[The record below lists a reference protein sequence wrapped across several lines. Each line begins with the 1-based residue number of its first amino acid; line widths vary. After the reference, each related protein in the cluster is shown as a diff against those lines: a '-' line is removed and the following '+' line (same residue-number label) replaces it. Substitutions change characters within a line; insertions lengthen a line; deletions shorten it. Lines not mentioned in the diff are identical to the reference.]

1 MPETSGEHEWV
12 TRCRP
17 RGRPLVI
24 AHRGGAGLA
33 PENTMA
39 AFDQAA
45 ALGADGIEL
54 DVRLSRDGEVMVIHD
69 ADVARTTDATGP
81 VAARTAAEL
90 AALDAGARFERDG
103 VRAFA
108 DRGLGVPRLA
118 DVLARHAT
126 ITCIVELKG
135 DDVAI
140 ARAAVDV
147 VRRASA
153 LDRVC
158 FGGFSDAVL
167 REARAADGRV
177 CTSAARGEI
186 RWALYRSYV
195 RWPLGDPVY
204 RAFQVPETARSTRV
218 VSPRFIDA
226 AHRAHRLVQV
236 WTVNDPADMRRLAG
250 WGVDA
255 WITDR
260 PDLALETAHALQAAS
275 PRRPPGSSSRSGAE
289 RVAAT
294 GR

>member
-1 MPETSGEHEWV
+1 MSETSHEHGWV

-39 AFDQAA
+39 AFDHAA
-45 ALGADGIEL
+45 ALGVDGVEL
-54 DVRLSRDGEVMVIHD
+54 DVRLSRDGEVVVIHD
-69 ADVARTTDATGP
+69 AALDRTTDATGP

-90 AALDAGARFERDG
+90 GRIDAGARFEREG
-103 VRAFA
+103 QRAFA
-108 DRGLGVPRLA
+108 ARGLGVPRLA
-118 DVLARHAT
+118 DVLARHPSMT
-126 ITCIVELKG
+126 GIIELKG
-135 DDVAI
+135 TDVAI
-140 ARAAVDV
+140 APAAVAV
-147 VRRASA
+147 VRDAAA

-167 REARAADGRV
+167 RAARAADPGV
-177 CTSAARGEI
+177 CTSAARREI

-195 RWPLGDPVY
+195 RWPLGDPAY
-204 RAFQVPETARSTRV
+204 RAFQVPETAEATRV
-218 VSPRFIDA
+218 VSPRFIAA
-226 AHRAHRLVQV
+226 AHRAGRLVQV
-236 WTVNDPADMRRLAG
+236 WTVNDPADMRRLAD

-260 PDLALETAHALQAAS
+260 PDLALETAAA
-275 PRRPPGSSSRSGAE
+275 RRPASLQPEPGSSRRMDAG
-289 RVAAT
+289 RAAAP